1 MDLGEVWKKLESD
14 KLSKP
19 VLGAVH
25 IQKKSKHPVQK
36 LKKAYL
42 VSTGFSIVFLT
53 AFIVLFFLFDETI
66 VKVGLVFMMIS
77 YIFFFAT
84 NFSIYRKVNVVLPID
99 ESLKTVLTHTHDFI
113 TENIRFQERVALFI
127 YPFAAASG
135 FLMGGSVGSGNVEK
149 MLEAKEVI
157 IIMLVTSVV
166 LTPIGFYFTRWLYKT
181 YYGKCLTELKERIN
195 ELEKPD

>member
-1 MDLGEVWKKLESD
+1 MDLGEAWKKLESD

-19 VLGAVH
+19 ILGAVL

-36 LKKAYL
+36 LKNAYL
-42 VSTGFSIVFLT
+42 ISTGFSMVFLI
-53 AFIVLFFLFDETI
+53 AFVILFFLFDESI

-77 YIFFFAT
+77 YVFFFT
-84 NFSIYRKVNVVLPID
+84 INFSVYQKVNVVLPID
-99 ESLKTVLTHTHDFI
+99 ESLKTVLTHTYDFI
-113 TENIRFQERVALFI
+113 KENIRFQERAALFI

-149 MLEAKEVI
+149 MLEAKEAIVI
-157 IIMLVTSVV
+157 LIVTSLI
-166 LTPIGFYFTRWLYKT
+166 LTPIGFYLTRWLYKN